1 MEKFQHRKNVSDTV
15 CHKVNGV
22 PDKRSYQLCKYVQ
35 FLQAQVEQL
44 ETTLKT
50 KTKDEIHALIE
61 KYGDPQYKTNE
72 FALYDVISIA
82 QQLRMKVIEL
92 TKQYSYE
99 QAKTDR
105 LKRSVEHLR
114 EDKAELTKELGDKLG
129 ELDAECRVSQM
140 LLKGQEKLTKELK
153 QERENNKT
161 FVDWLERRVHAHDH
175 EYFHNDCSLC
185 SYEKEA
191 LKQLK
196 KELHIALPKEEGKN
210 ETD

>member
-1 MEKFQHRKNVSDTV
+1 MGIIIALSILSIILFFIGYG
-15 CHKVNGV
+15 HKAMW
-22 PDKRSYQLCKYVQ
+22 KETLSH
-35 FLQAQVEQL
+35 QV
-44 ETTLKT
+44 K
-50 KTKDEIHALIE
+50 ALGNCQI
-61 KYGDPQYKTNE
+61 
-72 FALYDVISIA
+72 
-82 QQLRMKVIEL
+82 R
-92 TKQYSYE
+92 
-99 QAKTDR
+99 R
-105 LKRSVEHLR
+105 
-114 EDKAELTKELGDKLG
+114 AELTKELKDKLG

-140 LLKGQEKLTKELK
+140 LLRGQEKLTKELE

-161 FVDWLERRVHAHDH
+161 FVDWLERRAHAHDH